1 MWERFVEHWRGA
13 VEIVILAVLLYY
25 GYRFFR
31 ATRGARILTGLL
43 MLLMGLTLVS
53 VLLDLQ
59 VISWLLERFS
69 VFLALGLVVIFQP
82 ELRRV
87 LAELGSRRFFSFN
100 GSDEASVD
108 QLIETMTQLSHRRVG
123 ALFALQ
129 RGIDLKPYVETGVAV
144 DGKVSNELMATI
156 FHPKTALHDGGV
168 VLDQGRIVA
177 AGCVF
182 PVSQREVSDRSI
194 GLRHRAG
201 MGISEETD
209 AVALVVS
216 EETGA
221 LSLCYQGRLEHN
233 LEPEDLKE
241 RLQEILMF
249 KTEEKN
255 ESEDGK
261 TAEVR
266 NAA

>member
-1 MWERFVEHWRGA
+1 M
-13 VEIVILAVLLYY
+13 EILILAVMLYY

-43 MLLMGLTLVS
+43 MLLLGLTLLS

-87 LAELGSRRFFSFN
+87 LAELGSRRFFSFS
-100 GSDEASVD
+100 GDEEISVD
-108 QLIETMTQLSHRRVG
+108 QLIEAMTQLSHQRVG

-144 DGKVSNELMATI
+144 DGKISNELIATI
-156 FHPKTALHDGGV
+156 FHPKTALHDGGLV
-168 VLDQGRIVA
+168 IDQGRIVA

-182 PVSQREVSDRSI
+182 PVSQKEISDRSI

-201 MGISEETD
+201 MGVTEETD

-221 LSLCYQGRLEHN
+221 LSLCYQGKLEHN
-233 LEPEDLKE
+233 LEPDDLKE

-249 KTEEKN
+249 KSDENKEN
-255 ESEDGK
+255 EDEK
-261 TAEVR
+261 TAEIHH
-266 NAA
+266 AA

>member
-1 MWERFVEHWRGA
+1 MWKQFAEHWSDA

-43 MLLMGLTLVS
+43 MLLLGLTLLS

-108 QLIETMTQLSHRRVG
+108 QLIEAMTQLSHSRVG

-144 DGKVSNELMATI
+144 DGKISNELIATI
-156 FHPKTALHDGGV
+156 FHPKTALHDGGL
-168 VLDQGRIVA
+168 VLDQGRIIA

-182 PVSQREVSDRSI
+182 PVSQKEVSDRSI

-201 MGISEETD
+201 MGITEETD
-209 AVALVVS
+209 SVALVVS

-221 LSLCYQGRLEHN
+221 LSLCFQGRLEHN
-233 LEPEDLKE
+233 LEPAELKE
-241 RLQEILMF
+241 RLQEILLF
-249 KTEEKN
+249 KTEEKKDN
-255 ESEDGK
+255 EDEK
-261 TAEVR
+261 TAEIR
-266 NAA
+266 NPA

>member
-1 MWERFVEHWRGA
+1 MWRQFAEHWSDA

-43 MLLMGLTLVS
+43 MLLLGLTLLS
-53 VLLDLQ
+53 VLLELQ

-108 QLIETMTQLSHRRVG
+108 QLIEAMTQLSRSRVG

-129 RGIDLKPYVETGVAV
+129 RGIDLKPYVETGVVV
-144 DGKVSNELMATI
+144 DAKISNELIATI
-156 FHPKTALHDGGV
+156 FHPKTALHDGGL
-168 VLDQGRIVA
+168 VLDQGRIIA

-182 PVSQREVSDRSI
+182 PVSQKEVSDRSI

-201 MGISEETD
+201 MGITEETD

-221 LSLCYQGRLEHN
+221 LSLCFQGRLEHN
-233 LEPEDLKE
+233 LEPDEMKE
-241 RLQEILMF
+241 RLQEILLF
-249 KTEEKN
+249 KTEEKKDN
-255 ESEDGK
+255 EDDK
-261 TAEVR
+261 AAEIR
-266 NAA
+266 NPV

>member
-1 MWERFVEHWRGA
+1 MWRQFAEHWSDA

-43 MLLMGLTLVS
+43 MLLLGLTLLS
-53 VLLDLQ
+53 VLLELQ

-108 QLIETMTQLSHRRVG
+108 QLIEAMTQLSHSRVG

-144 DGKVSNELMATI
+144 DAKISNELIATI
-156 FHPKTALHDGGV
+156 FHPKTALHDGGL
-168 VLDQGRIVA
+168 VLDQGRIIA

-182 PVSQREVSDRSI
+182 PVSQKEVSDRSI

-201 MGISEETD
+201 MGITEETD

-221 LSLCYQGRLEHN
+221 LSLCFQGRLEHN
-233 LEPEDLKE
+233 LEPDEMKE
-241 RLQEILMF
+241 RLQEILLF
-249 KTEEKN
+249 KTEEKKDN
-255 ESEDGK
+255 EDDK
-261 TAEVR
+261 AAEIR
-266 NAA
+266 NPV